1 MYQCDYCHLSCHFFW
16 ITHQPIWNLF
26 LDLFCAVGSIVVGD
40 GCQECPIGTY
50 ADVANG
56 TSCTDCPM
64 GTTTQNNGTSDP
76 ADCGML
82 RFIVIFG

>member
-1 MYQCDYCHLSCHFFW
+1 M
-16 ITHQPIWNLF
+16 
-26 LDLFCAVGSIVVGD
+26 GSIVVGD

-76 ADCGML
+76 GDCGML
-82 RFIVIFG
+82 HKGICDFNLQVPIFG

>member
-1 MYQCDYCHLSCHFFW
+1 M
-16 ITHQPIWNLF
+16 
-26 LDLFCAVGSIVVGD
+26 GD

-76 ADCGML
+76 ADCGISKKTQL
-82 RFIVIFG
+82 RFIVIYFSVILT